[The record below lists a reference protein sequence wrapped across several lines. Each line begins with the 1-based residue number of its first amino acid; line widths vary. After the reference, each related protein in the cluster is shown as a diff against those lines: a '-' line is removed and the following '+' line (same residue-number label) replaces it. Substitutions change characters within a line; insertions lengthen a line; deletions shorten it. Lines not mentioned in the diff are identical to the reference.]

1 MHYTRFIEL
10 NILPLH
16 ASWVYIEGT
25 RLTQAVSDRTMDR
38 KHNCVDIYLWG
49 TAVLKIFNDTGFEN
63 TL

>member
-1 MHYTRFIEL
+1 M
-10 NILPLH
+10 H
-16 ASWVYIEGT
+16 ASWVYVEGT